1 METPSRKN
9 EPGSGVAVV
18 MYVFVLLL
26 ILNTPFTELPVVPL
40 HPLEHVL
47 VDKLLEKFV
56 RAVVTLRSAA
66 AAALSIPEPVP
77 YARVRL
83 GSVPESPDA
92 VGTAIVRKGLAPLRL
107 DKAPLNAP
115 ARAVNRT
122 SPPDTVMV
130 TSAELS
136 ANPANDARV
145 KPEKPVRT
153 PLVKVA
159 LPPVLTTAEM
169 VLALAGVAKA
179 AARAAIARNNFTFF
193 LLIFI

>member
-1 METPSRKN
+1 M
-9 EPGSGVAVV
+9 
-18 MYVFVLLL
+18 LLL
-26 ILNTPFTELPVVPL
+26 ISNTPFTEEPVVPL
-40 HPLEHVL
+40 QPLEHEL
-47 VDKLLEKFV
+47 VEKVLEKLV
-56 RAVVTLRSAA
+56 RAVPTLRSAA

-77 YARVRL
+77 YAKVRL
-83 GSVPESPDA
+83 GWVPESPDA
-92 VGTAIVRKGLAPLRL
+92 VGTAIVRKGLPDPSRL

-115 ARAVNRT
+115 ARAVKRT

-136 ANPANDARV
+136 VNPANDARV
-145 KPEKPVRT
+145 KPENPVRT

-159 LPPVLTTAEM
+159 LPPVLTTAEI

-179 AARAAIARNNFTFF
+179 AAKAAIASNNFTIL